1 MRWQGRDAFAEED
14 GDTGANR
21 EGHVTGAVSQQQAKN
36 VLEMEELRKN
46 RRKKKCKV
54 TRSNDKYVVRARVI
68 YKRKMKG
75 GEVEQ

>member
-14 GDTGANR
+14 GDTGANS
-21 EGHVTGAVSQQQAKN
+21 EEPIAVNQQQATN

-46 RRKKKCKV
+46 QRKKKCKV
-54 TRSNDKYVVRARVI
+54 TRSNDEYVVRARVI